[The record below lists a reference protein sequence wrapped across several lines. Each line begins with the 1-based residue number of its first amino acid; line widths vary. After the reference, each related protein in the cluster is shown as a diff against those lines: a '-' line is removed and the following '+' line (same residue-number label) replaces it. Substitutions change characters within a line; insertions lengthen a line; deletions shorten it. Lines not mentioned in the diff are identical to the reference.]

1 MSRSANTEAVVAL
14 LAPGEARQRHSF
26 RVGLRSA
33 RAQVQADAEGFQAIV
48 HQIERLGRHL
58 VPNGTG
64 LGDYTASL
72 VELVK
77 RGSDKKQA
85 EQFQRRLFLL
95 KESRNDA
102 AHQGAHARHAALEAV
117 DAALM
122 LEEAMSPAWETL
134 EARDLMVRNPVVAE
148 SWQTLRDVRQ
158 QMLLHAFTCIPVE
171 NDGKWYLLRDSWL
184 AWWVSGGSGK
194 PRKATY
200 RSTVAEVTAQLGD
213 AVETIASSAQLG
225 GVDLSM
231 LKRGLL
237 LVHDERHQDRPLV
250 GVIAA
255 SDLL

>member
-1 MSRSANTEAVVAL
+1 MSKPANTEAVAAL
-14 LAPGEARQRHSF
+14 LEPAAARQRHSF

-33 RAQVQADAEGFQAIV
+33 RAQVQADAEGFQVIV

-58 VPNGTG
+58 VPKGAG

-77 RGSDKKQA
+77 RGSSSNQA
-85 EQFQRRLFLL
+85 EQFRRRLFLL

-102 AHQGAHARHAALEAV
+102 AHQGSHARHAALEAGDV
-117 DAALM
+117 ALM

-134 EARDLMVRNPVVAE
+134 EARDVMVRNPVVAE
-148 SWQTLRDVRQ
+148 PWHTLRDVRQ

-171 NDGKWYLLRDSWL
+171 SDGKWYLLRDSWL
-184 AWWVSGGSGK
+184 AWWVSRGSGN

-200 RSTVAEVTAQLGD
+200 RSTVAQVATHLGNP
-213 AVETIASSAQLG
+213 VETIAASAQLG
-225 GVDLSM
+225 GVDL
-231 LKRGLL
+231 LLLEHGLL
-237 LVHDERHQDRPLV
+237 LVHDERHPDHPLV